1 MHWIAI
7 GLAAIGI
14 CALGAALLRHP
25 GVILYDWFV
34 TVRSR
39 KRSASRGRAAA
50 RAERPTPHPCPDSAP
65 GGQARA
71 DSPKLEA
78 AKKKPSDARMAKRGD
93 APTLLSWGSP

>member
-1 MHWIAI
+1 MHWIAV

-50 RAERPTPHPCPDSAP
+50 RAERRDPASLP
-65 GGQARA
+65 G
-71 DSPKLEA
+71 
-78 AKKKPSDARMAKRGD
+78 
-93 APTLLSWGSP
+93 